1 MKNILVLFLSI
12 FLITAC
18 TDYDSQFDQID
29 NKLKE
34 LAAANDSLEAE
45 IAAMAA
51 LNASVSAQTN
61 AELEEFQGA
70 VAGIVGLLTQLGEV
84 SQGTYL
90 KVLAL
95 IDAIS
100 DLGELVAANAISGA
114 ELAARIAAIQAMIDE
129 INTNVLHH
137 SGGGSTDDDGSTSDD
152 DGSTSDDDGSTSDDH
167 HSGGG
172 STDDGGSTSDD
183 HHSGGGSTDDGGS
196 TSTATDNGDGALD
209 LIVTVPAGTTA
220 LRLSGPWWGWDPSG
234 GPVGVDN
241 GDGTFT
247 FTLDPAPTENMEYLY
262 TVDGANYEN
271 LIDNAAGGECTS
283 RVDGGLI
290 NTDYANY
297 ANRIWIVGS
306 GDQAET
312 YDSCSIDTVD

>member
-1 MKNILVLFLSI
+1 MKNTLILFLSI
-12 FLITAC
+12 FLITSC

-61 AELEEFQGA
+61 AKLAEFQGA

-114 ELAARIAAIQAMIDE
+114 ELAAQIAAIQAMIDD

-152 DGSTSDDDGSTSDDH
+152 HHSGGGSTDDGGSDSDDHHSGGGSTDDGGSTSDDH

-220 LRLSGPWWGWDPSG
+220 LRLSGPWWGWIHQED
-234 GPVGVDN
+234 
-241 GDGTFT
+241 
-247 FTLDPAPTENMEYLY
+247 L
-262 TVDGANYEN
+262 
-271 LIDNAAGGECTS
+271 
-283 RVDGGLI
+283 
-290 NTDYANY
+290 
-297 ANRIWIVGS
+297 
-306 GDQAET
+306 
-312 YDSCSIDTVD
+312 

>member
-137 SGGGSTDDDGSTSDD
+137 SGGGSTDD